1 MGVGGRACQGGVGM
15 RECPRLYGGKG
26 RYTQWTQQPQEALA
40 GVPVPEVAEGHE
52 SPADANGDGSNDA

>member
-1 MGVGGRACQGGVGM
+1 M